1 MKGVTID
8 QFILEEVNR
17 IELIYPAYIPRH
29 IMARI
34 LKDKESLFAQIKAKV
49 SERMLKKQYIA
60 IYEMKTHF
68 IRHFESF
75 PEFCSSTYKMFDND
89 SI

>member
-49 SERMLKKQYIA
+49 SERMLKK
-60 IYEMKTHF
+60 
-68 IRHFESF
+68 
-75 PEFCSSTYKMFDND
+75 
-89 SI
+89 